1 LDAKENAMEGFDKE
15 VCRRLPLAEAAL
27 RMLDYVCREE
37 FLERVFARHR
47 GRSYEDVLKFAT
59 LVRLISDALLEYEG
73 SGRQAFERARGT
85 GELETGSRAPYG
97 KLARVPLSLSLGL
110 LAETVNR
117 LNELYPHAVA
127 DKAAPRSLRK
137 MEVVYH
143 DGKTIKHVAK
153 RLKVL
158 RQYLGK
164 VLGGKLVVSQ
174 SLRTGMAVCMVA
186 DEDGESGESK
196 LVPGAVAQVRSCL
209 AGPILHVGDRGFCD
223 LKQAGVFAEGDDHF
237 LLRWNQKLHFH
248 RDTRRPI
255 VTGFDAAG
263 RMYKED
269 YGWIGQ
275 PNDPRRRYV
284 RRIRLKRGA
293 GEEEIILLTDLV
305 DAESYPASD
314 LLQVYLER
322 WGIERMFQQVTEVFH
337 LKSLIGSSP
346 RATVFQASFC
356 FLLYNVIQVM
366 RAYIAEGQHM
376 APKEISTENLF
387 EDVHRQL
394 TAWTEML
401 SDKATAALLSTTWTA
416 SQVVRRLQ
424 SLLHRQ
430 WSELWRKTKNKK
442 PPPPHPKKKYPKG
455 GHTSVYRVIRDA
467 RCAAGKA

>member
-1 LDAKENAMEGFDKE
+1 MEGFDKE

-27 RMLDYVCREE
+27 RMLDYVCQEE
-37 FLERVFARHR
+37 FLEEVFAQHR
-47 GRSYEDVLKFAT
+47 GRSYEDVLTFSM
-59 LVRLISDALLEYEG
+59 LVRLVGDALLEYEG
-73 SGRQAFERARGT
+73 SGRQAFERARQT

-97 KLARVPLSLSLGL
+97 KLARVPLCLSLGL
-110 LAETVNR
+110 LAEAVHR
-117 LNELYPHAVA
+117 LNELYPEAVA
-127 DKAAPRSLRK
+127 DKAVPKSLRA

-153 RLKVL
+153 RMKVL

-186 DEDGESGESK
+186 NEDGESGESK
-196 LVPGAVAQVRSCL
+196 LVPAAVAQVRSCL
-209 AGPILHVGDRGFCD
+209 PGPILHVGDRGFCD
-223 LKQAGVFAEGDDHF
+223 LKQTGLFAEEDDHF
-237 LLRWNQKLHFH
+237 LVRWNQKLHFH
-248 RDTRRPI
+248 RDRSVPV
-255 VTGFDAAG
+255 VTGFDATG

-269 YGWIGQ
+269 WGWIGQ
-275 PNDPRRRYV
+275 PHDRRRRYV
-284 RRIRLKRGA
+284 RRIRLKRGG

-305 DAESYPASD
+305 NGDAYPAND

-366 RAYIAEGQHM
+366 RAYIAEGQKM
-376 APKEISTENLF
+376 DPKDISTENLF

-394 TAWTEML
+394 TAWTELL
-401 SDKATAALLSTTWTA
+401 SDDSTVKLLSTTWTA
-416 SQVVRRLQ
+416 PQVKRRLQ
-424 SLLHRQ
+424 LLLHRQ
-430 WSELWRKTKNKK
+430 WSELWRKAKNKK
-442 PPPPHPKKKYPKG
+442 PPPPHPKRRYPKG

-467 RCAAGKA
+467 RSAAVKA

>member
-1 LDAKENAMEGFDKE
+1 M
-15 VCRRLPLAEAAL
+15 
-27 RMLDYVCREE
+27 
-37 FLERVFARHR
+37 FAQHR
-47 GRSYEDVLKFAT
+47 GRSYEDVLTFAT
-59 LVRLISDALLEYEG
+59 LVRLVSDALLEYEG
-73 SGRQAFERARGT
+73 SGRQAIERARQT

-110 LAETVNR
+110 LAEAVVR
-117 LNELYPHAVA
+117 LNELYPQAVA
-127 DKAAPRSLRK
+127 DKAAPRSLRNL
-137 MEVVYH
+137 EIVYH

-158 RQYLGK
+158 RKYLGK
-164 VLGGKLVVSQ
+164 LLGGKLVVSQ

-196 LVPGAVAQVRSCL
+196 LVPDAVAQVRSCL
-209 AGPILHVGDRGFCD
+209 PGPILHVGDRGFCD
-223 LKQAGVFAEGDDHF
+223 LKQAALFAEGDDHF

-248 RDTRRPI
+248 RDTSRPI
-255 VTGFDAAG
+255 VTGFDHPG
-263 RMYKED
+263 RRMYKED
-269 YGWIGQ
+269 WGWIGQ
-275 PNDPRRRYV
+275 PDDPRRRYV

-293 GEEEIILLTDLV
+293 GEEEIMLLTDLV
-305 DAESYPASD
+305 DAEAYPAGD

-366 RAYIAEGQHM
+366 RAYIAEGQQM
-376 APKEISTENLF
+376 APKEISSEMLF

-394 TAWTEML
+394 TAWTEVL
-401 SDKATAALLSTTWTA
+401 SDEATVALLSTTWTA

-424 SLLHRQ
+424 SLLHGQ

-442 PPPPHPKKKYPKG
+442 PPPPHPKKTYPKG

-467 RCAAGKA
+467 RLAAAKA

>member
-1 LDAKENAMEGFDKE
+1 MEDFDKE

-37 FLERVFARHR
+37 FLEAVFARHH
-47 GRSYEDVLKFAT
+47 GRSYEDVLTFAM
-59 LVRLISDALLEYEG
+59 LVRLVADALLEYEG
-73 SGRQAFERARGT
+73 SGRQAFERARET

-97 KLARVPLSLSLGL
+97 KLARVPLCLSLGL
-110 LAETVNR
+110 LAEAVVR
-117 LNELYPHAVA
+117 LNELYPHAMA
-127 DKAAPRSLRK
+127 DKGAPRSLRK
-137 MEVVYH
+137 FEVVYH

-164 VLGGKLVVSQ
+164 LLGGKLLVSQ

-196 LVPGAVAQVRSCL
+196 LVPDALAQVRACL
-209 AGPILHVGDRGFCD
+209 PGPILHVGDRGFCD
-223 LKQAGVFAEGDDHF
+223 LKQTALFSEGEDHF
-237 LLRWNQKLHFH
+237 LVRWNQKLHFH
-248 RDTRRPI
+248 RDTSQPI
-255 VTGFDAAG
+255 VTGFDHAG

-269 YGWIGQ
+269 WGWIGQ
-275 PNDPRRRYV
+275 PDDLRRRYV

-305 DAESYPASD
+305 DAKVYPAGD

-337 LKSLIGSSP
+337 LRSLIGSSP

-366 RAYIAEGQHM
+366 RAYIAEGQRL

-401 SDKATAALLSTTWTA
+401 REEATVALLSTSWTVA
-416 SQVVRRLQ
+416 QVVRRLR
-424 SLLHRQ
+424 SLLHGQ
-430 WSELWRKTKNKK
+430 WSELWRKAKNKK

-467 RCAAGKA
+467 RRAASKA

>member
-1 LDAKENAMEGFDKE
+1 MEGFDKE

-27 RMLDYVCREE
+27 RMLDYVCQEE
-37 FLERVFARHR
+37 FLQAVFAKHH
-47 GRSYEDVLKFAT
+47 GRSYEDLLTFAMV
-59 LVRLISDALLEYEG
+59 VRLVSDALLEYEG
-73 SGRQAFERARGT
+73 SGRQAIERARET
-85 GELETGSRAPYG
+85 GELESCSRAPYG
-97 KLARVPLSLSLGL
+97 KLARVPLCLSLGL
-110 LAETVNR
+110 LAEAVSR
-117 LNELYPHAVA
+117 LNELYPKAVA
-127 DKAAPRSLRK
+127 DQAAPKSLRK
-137 MEVVYH
+137 LEIVYH

-158 RQYLGK
+158 RHYLGK

-174 SLRTGMAVCMVA
+174 SQRTGMAICMVA

-196 LVPGAVAQVRSCL
+196 LVPAAVAQVRSCL
-209 AGPILHVGDRGFCD
+209 AGPLLHVGDRGFCD
-223 LKQAGVFAEGDDHF
+223 LKQAALFAEGDDHF

-248 RDTRRPI
+248 RDTSRP
-255 VTGFDAAG
+255 VLTGFDYPRH
-263 RMYKED
+263 RMYKQD
-269 YGWIGQ
+269 WGWIGQ
-275 PNDPRRRYV
+275 PDDPRRRYV

-293 GEEEIILLTDLV
+293 GEEEIILLTDLI
-305 DAESYPASD
+305 DAEAYPAGD

-366 RAYIAEGQHM
+366 KAYIAEGQEM
-376 APKEISTENLF
+376 SPKEISSEMLF

-401 SDKATAALLSTTWTA
+401 DDKATVALLSTTWTA

-424 SLLHRQ
+424 SLLHGQ

-467 RCAAGKA
+467 RLAAAKA

>member
-1 LDAKENAMEGFDKE
+1 MEGFAKE

-27 RMLDYVCREE
+27 RMLDYVCQEE
-37 FLERVFARHR
+37 FLERVFAQHH
-47 GRSYEDVLKFAT
+47 GRSYEDVISFSL
-59 LVRLISDALLEYEG
+59 LVRLMSDALLEHEG
-73 SGRQAFERARGT
+73 SGRQSFERAREM
-85 GELETGSRAPYG
+85 GELDAVTRAVYG
-97 KLARVPLSLSLGL
+97 KLARVPLLLSLGL
-110 LAETVNR
+110 LAESVTR

-127 DKAAPRSLRK
+127 DKSAPRSLRGF
-137 MEVVYH
+137 EVVYH

-158 RQYLGK
+158 QKYLGK
-164 VLGGKLVVSQ
+164 VLGGKLLVSQ

-196 LVPGAVAQVRSCL
+196 LVPAAVAQVRSCVV
-209 AGPILHVGDRGFCD
+209 GPILHVGDRGFCD
-223 LKQAGVFAEGDDHF
+223 LKQAGLFAEGDDHF

-248 RDTRRPI
+248 RDTSCPI
-255 VTGFDAAG
+255 VTGFDATA

-269 YGWIGQ
+269 WGWIGQ
-275 PNDPRRRYV
+275 ANDPRRRYV
-284 RRIRLKRGA
+284 RRIRLNRG
-293 GEEEIILLTDLV
+293 GGQEEIILLTDLV
-305 DAESYPASD
+305 DAKAYPADD

-366 RAYIAEGQHM
+366 RAYIAEGQRLT
-376 APKEISTENLF
+376 PKEISTENLF

-401 SDKATAALLSTTWTA
+401 SDKATVALLSTTWTA
-416 SQVVRRLQ
+416 PQVVRRLQ
-424 SLLHRQ
+424 LLLHGQ
-430 WSELWRKTKNKK
+430 WSELWRKAQSKK
-442 PPPPHPKKKYPKG
+442 PPPPHPNKQYPKG
-455 GHTSVYRVIRDA
+455 GHNSVYRIIRDA
-467 RCAAGKA
+467 ATA

>member
-1 LDAKENAMEGFDKE
+1 MEGFDKE

-27 RMLDYVCREE
+27 RMLDYVCQEE
-37 FLERVFARHR
+37 FLKRVFAEHH
-47 GRSYEDVLKFAT
+47 GRSYEDVLTFGT
-59 LVRLISDALLEYEG
+59 LVQLVSDALLEYGG
-73 SGRQAFERARGT
+73 SGRQAFVRARET
-85 GELETGSRAPYG
+85 GELKTRDRAPYG
-97 KLARVPLSLSLGL
+97 KLARVPLCLSLGL
-110 LAETVNR
+110 LAEAVNR

-127 DKAAPRSLRK
+127 DKAAPASLRK
-137 MEVVYH
+137 LEVVYH

-153 RLKVL
+153 RMKVL

-196 LVPGAVAQVRSCL
+196 LVPAAVAQVRRCL
-209 AGPILHVGDRGFCD
+209 PGPRLHVGDRGFCD
-223 LKQAGVFAEGDDHF
+223 LKQATLFTEEEDHF
-237 LLRWNQKLHFH
+237 LVRWNQKLHFH
-248 RDTRRPI
+248 RDTSQPI
-255 VTGFDAAG
+255 VTGFDSAH

-269 YGWIGQ
+269 WGWIGQ
-275 PNDPRRRYV
+275 PDDPRRRYV
-284 RRIRLKRGA
+284 RRIRLSRGA
-293 GEEEIILLTDLV
+293 KQEEIILLTDLV
-305 DAESYPASD
+305 DAEAYPARD

-337 LKSLIGSSP
+337 LKSLISSSP

-366 RAYIAEGQHM
+366 RAYIAEGQKM
-376 APKEISTENLF
+376 APKKISSEMLF

-401 SDKATAALLSTTWTA
+401 SDKATVALLSTTWTA
-416 SQVVRRLQ
+416 PQLVRRLQ
-424 SLLHRQ
+424 SLLHDQ
-430 WSELWRKTKNKK
+430 WSELWRKATNKK
-442 PPPPHPKKKYPKG
+442 PPPPHPKKTYPKG

-467 RCAAGKA
+467 RLAAAKT

>member
-1 LDAKENAMEGFDKE
+1 M
-15 VCRRLPLAEAAL
+15 
-27 RMLDYVCREE
+27 
-37 FLERVFARHR
+37 
-47 GRSYEDVLKFAT
+47 
-59 LVRLISDALLEYEG
+59 
-73 SGRQAFERARGT
+73 
-85 GELETGSRAPYG
+85 
-97 KLARVPLSLSLGL
+97 
-110 LAETVNR
+110 R
-117 LNELYPHAVA
+117 LNELYPKVIAE
-127 DKAAPRSLRK
+127 KAGAKSLRNL
-137 MEVVYH
+137 EIVYH

-174 SLRTGMAVCMVA
+174 SQRTGMAICMVA

-196 LVPGAVAQVRSCL
+196 LVPAAVAQVRSCIP
-209 AGPILHVGDRGFCD
+209 GPRLHVGDRGFCD
-223 LKQAGVFAEGDDHF
+223 LKQAALFAEGDDHW

-248 RDTRRPI
+248 RDMSRPI
-255 VTGFDAAG
+255 VTGFDHPG
-263 RMYKED
+263 QRMYKED
-269 YGWIGQ
+269 WGWIGQ
-275 PNDPRRRYV
+275 PDDPRRRYV
-284 RRIRLKRGA
+284 RRIRLRRGA
-293 GEEEIILLTDLV
+293 GEEEIALLTDLV
-305 DAESYPASD
+305 DAEAYPAGD

-366 RAYIAEGQHM
+366 KAYIAEGQEM
-376 APKEISTENLF
+376 SPKEISSEMLF

-401 SDKATAALLSTTWTA
+401 DDKATVALLSTTWTA

-424 SLLHRQ
+424 SLLHGQ

-442 PPPPHPKKKYPKG
+442 PPPPHPKKTYPKG
-455 GHTSVYRVIRDA
+455 GHTSVYRVIRDT
-467 RCAAGKA
+467 RLAAAKA